1 MAEGTLIE
9 LDGVKTY
16 LVDSGGSSL
25 ALLLIHGSG
34 PGIDGAWS
42 WTPVLPELNKRYRT
56 IAVDSPGYGESE
68 RRMREF
74 EPLHFY
80 HVEDAER
87 FERKVRGLPMPVM
100 VIAGREDETGPWN
113 KSLPLVE
120 MVHDV
125 EFHVLPFC
133 GHMPQYD
140 QPHALVALLSDFLAR
155 KGAPAAAPAPAG

>member
-68 RRMREF
+68 ML
-74 EPLHFY
+74 PG
-80 HVEDAER
+80 
-87 FERKVRGLPMPVM
+87 VRVKLSFG
-100 VIAGREDETGPWN
+100 
-113 KSLPLVE
+113 KSRGSRDNCSFTRWP
-120 MVHDV
+120 
-125 EFHVLPFC
+125 
-133 GHMPQYD
+133 
-140 QPHALVALLSDFLAR
+140 
-155 KGAPAAAPAPAG
+155 